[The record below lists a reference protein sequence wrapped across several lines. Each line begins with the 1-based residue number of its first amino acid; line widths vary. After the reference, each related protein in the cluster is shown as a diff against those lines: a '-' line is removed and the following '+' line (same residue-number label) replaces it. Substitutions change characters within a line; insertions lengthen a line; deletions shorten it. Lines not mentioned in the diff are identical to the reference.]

1 MNEVKL
7 RIANGSSEKSNVV
20 KNVAVTWEQMVI
32 VLSDPKVRPGDRSY
46 MLAGQC
52 PSGVRGSKNGD
63 PVESTSLLMID
74 MDGEGRGGLTWDDLV
89 ETLSQQL
96 PFLWAA
102 YTTRSYTGEN
112 VRFRIVVPFDGPVS
126 RAHHRSVVDHVMN
139 LLPSEYMAWFDGCSY
154 SPDQPIFLPCVK
166 EKGLPFHSADG
177 GFYPLPISEVD
188 LIEDATV
195 AVMDDDLESI
205 IAATPIDLSAD
216 QVQNYLD
223 ALDPNTLTYGADE
236 GVFGWADVG
245 MALAHQFGKSDEGFE
260 LWKQWSER
268 NKEKHN
274 LSGMRAKYNSFDILP
289 RGKRPITFAS
299 VIAAVNRIGGAT
311 ADVSA
316 SGGKSLLEKVLAEAS
331 QAKTLDDYNRI
342 KTRVAGMNKSL
353 MPDDARAMVASELV
367 EAFGKDNG
375 LTRTVVTKALSP
387 KKNVIVNEDRK
398 IPAWAKGWCY
408 IEKTCEFYHA
418 PSDHAITKEA
428 VNARYNKEAE
438 CLIAEKPASV
448 LMLVDY
454 AIPTFA
460 DRMYWPGAG
469 MSFEHEGKM
478 MINSY
483 RDEGVAPVD
492 SICEEGQRAI
502 DLMLGHLEMLVPVEE
517 ERAVVLDWFTHVY
530 RNKGQRI
537 NWALVMQGAQGTG
550 KSYFGVMMRM
560 LLGSGAQMLDPSAIS
575 ERFTGW
581 AHGSVLTVVEEMR
594 VSGTS
599 KYNIV
604 DRMKPF
610 ITNDVV
616 QIEEKGRD
624 HRDVPNFT
632 SYFMLTN
639 HKDAIPLTKGDR
651 RYCVIYTSIQTEKEL
666 FDRLGGDKG
675 VGEYFDDLFGSTME
689 HAGAIARFFLD
700 RPISES
706 FKAKG
711 RAPDTQ
717 SRRTMMALS
726 SSPEKIALEDAI
738 EEHDCDVINDD
749 ILDITHLQSL
759 VSLDNNDDFPTR
771 RTLSSVL
778 LELGYEPVDR
788 RFWVKSTRKKHRV
801 WKKSHV
807 DDETLINKFD
817 SFHNQDDAKVRF
829 EFDED
834 CPF

>member
-1 MNEVKL
+1 MNEKRL
-7 RIANGSSEKSNVV
+7 LIANGVSEKSNNV
-20 KNVAVTWEQMVI
+20 KNVM
-32 VLSDPKVRPGDRSY
+32 LSWQDMLKRLSTAKVSPSGRSY
-46 MLAGQC
+46 ILTGQC
-52 PSGVRGSKNGD
+52 PSGVRGSKSGD
-63 PVESTSLLMID
+63 LIERSYLLMID
-74 MDGEGRGGLTWDDLV
+74 LDCDDNVMSWDDFVFYL
-89 ETLSQQL
+89 ELSL
-96 PFLWAA
+96 PFHWAA
-102 YTTRSYTGEN
+102 YTTRSYRGN
-112 VRFRIVVPFDGPVS
+112 DVHYRIIVPFESSLVAS
-126 RAHHRSVVDHVMN
+126 KHRAAVQKIVD
-139 LLPSEYMAWFDGCSY
+139 LLPDDVALVALDQCSY
-154 SPDQPIFLPCVK
+154 NINQPIFLPCVSDE
-166 EKGLPFHSADG
+166 EKPFHCASGGDCFFNPSAMD
-177 GFYPLPISEVD
+177 LPDDETQFS
-188 LIEDATV
+188 A
-195 AVMDDDLESI
+195 DDDLEVELL
-205 IAATPIDLSAD
+205 AQPIDLTES
-216 QVQNYLD
+216 QIQQYLD
-223 ALDPNTLTYGADE
+223 AVDPNTLEYGLE
-236 GVFGWADVG
+236 QGGFGWGNVG
-245 MALAHQFGKSDEGFE
+245 AALAHQFQKSDRGFE
-260 LWKQWSER
+260 LWVAWSAR
-268 NKEKHN
+268 NAAKHN
-274 LSGMRAKYNSFDILP
+274 DKDMRAKYDSFDVLP

-299 VIAAVNRIGGAT
+299 VMGFVKDNGGITAT
-311 ADVSA
+311 P
-316 SGGKSLLEKVLAEAS
+316 GEGKKSLFDELIEEAAELESIE
-331 QAKTLDDYNRI
+331 QYNDFKQKI
-342 KTRVAGMNKSL
+342 KGIDAL
-353 MPDDARAMVASELV
+353 LLPDDARQMIAHEIAQGI
-367 EAFGKDNG
+367 GKQVG
-375 LTRTVVTKALSP
+375 LTKRDVSKAIGAKKITTVENKSLP
-387 KKNVIVNEDRK
+387 K
-398 IPAWAKGWCY
+398 WAKGWCY
-408 IEKTCEFYHA
+408 IEKSCEFYHI
-418 PSDHAITKEA
+418 PTNHAINKEA
-428 VNARYNKEAE
+428 FNARYDRMNE
-438 CLIAEKPASV
+438 CLVADSNAARLV
-448 LMLVDY
+448 LVDY

-492 SICEEGQRAI
+492 SICEEGQRAV
-502 DLMLGHLEMLVPVEE
+502 DLMLGHLEMLVPIEE
-517 ERAVVLDWFTHVY
+517 EREIILDWFTHVY

-726 SSPEKIALEDAI
+726 SSPEKLAVEDAI
-738 EEHDCDVINDD
+738 EMHHCPIINDD

-759 VSLDNNDDFPTR
+759 VSLDDNDDFPTR

-778 LELGYEPVDR
+778 LELGYEPVENR
-788 RFWVKSTRKKHRV
+788 IWSKSTRKKHRL
-801 WKKSHV
+801 WKKTHI
-807 DDETLINKFD
+807 DDETLIEKFD
-817 SFHNQDDAKVRF
+817 SFHNRGDDKSRY
-829 EFDED
+829 EFNSD